1 MRGEEKDPGFQSP
14 ESVLITSSLF
24 FSVLPE
30 QETGL
35 AKDQS
40 LVERENSP
48 VVKNMNFGAR

>member
-30 QETGL
+30 QETSL

-48 VVKNMNFGAR
+48 VVKNMNFWAR